1 MGGLGSLLLEHFFD
15 FSCIVQW
22 LEFFMLL
29 GTTFEASLKD
39 KSWCFVK
46 DILQKSRKRHSSKMD
61 LKSMPLGLH
70 FGTKI

>member
-1 MGGLGSLLLEHFFD
+1 MGASWEPLLAYFFD

-39 KSWCFVK
+39 KSRCFVK